1 MDLEMVVRKEVV
13 VSCYHKNCCKLSVC
27 TGSRLVLNV
36 LSNGN

>member
-13 VSCYHKNCCKLSVC
+13 VSCYQKNCCKLSVC
-27 TGSRLVLNV
+27 TGRLVLNV